1 MVSNNKAIN
10 PNSQPINEG
19 GTKAN
24 VSARPEGLRPAA
36 TPKPEGVPLLA
47 SAFATVLSAPSIGVN
62 LPPSVPRPA
71 ATPKPEPAPTA
82 SPNASGTSS
91 QSSSSPLKDAK

>member
-1 MVSNNKAIN
+1 MVSSNKAIN

-24 VSARPEGLRPAA
+24 LSARPEGPRPAA
-36 TPKPEGVPLLA
+36 NPKPEGLPAL
-47 SAFATVLSAPSIGVN
+47 SPAFATVLSAPSIGVN
-62 LPPSVPRPA
+62 LPPSVARPA
-71 ATPKPEPAPTA
+71 ATPKPEPT
-82 SPNASGTSS
+82 PNASGTSS